1 MQAVKILQSSE
12 LEYFS
17 IEYVS
22 FHVTFNVYVQQVCLK
37 ERELLKKL
45 NDHQSKQPL
54 FSLLQVSELS
64 RKKVDMGNK

>member
-22 FHVTFNVYVQQVCLK
+22 FHVTFNVYVQRACLK
-37 ERELLKKL
+37 ERELLKKG

>member
-22 FHVTFNVYVQQVCLK
+22 FHVTFNVYVQQ
-37 ERELLKKL
+37 
-45 NDHQSKQPL
+45 
-54 FSLLQVSELS
+54 SLS
-64 RKKVDMGNK
+64 

>member
-37 ERELLKKL
+37 EPELLKKV